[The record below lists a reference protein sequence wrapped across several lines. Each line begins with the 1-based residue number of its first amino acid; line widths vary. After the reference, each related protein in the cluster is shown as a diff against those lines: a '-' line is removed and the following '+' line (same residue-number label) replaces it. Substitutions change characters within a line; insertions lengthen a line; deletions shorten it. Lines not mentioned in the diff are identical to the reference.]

1 VTAGASTTA
10 SVGGQTYT
18 ITVVGVSSDGNM
30 ATIDIDGDAFD
41 VSPPTCS
48 GGTCYDSY
56 VTSGDLN
63 VYIKSVR
70 AFEFP
75 AKSGAVQFFVGSE
88 KLELSNTTNQ
98 ITKGTTILDG
108 ATVEF
113 TSVTGDK
120 IYELQIKYIA
130 DEEQYLRAGEGFED
144 PVFGAFKIKLGGISP
159 ELDDDTKDL
168 IEIQKSSTTRVK
180 LKFKNKIGDECSM
193 DVMNLTTSG
202 GAAGT
207 AWWAYG
213 TKPIKVINMNETNPL
228 ATGSDPIEK
237 GEYFLVSKNKNSYIL
252 KYVSSDSTNQLIRLQ
267 DVCSASTFDIS
278 EQTGFFYLGSDRY
291 TFSSDVDN
299 DILAVNATD
308 HNGGVG
314 QGQVPLFTKNGAMI
328 TLKSAEPGNLTIE
341 ESTFSESGHTDLTPD
356 QIEIE
361 IDYDTTEVDGIS
373 VDPANLQGGL
383 LGKDDTDYYYGVTQA
398 GTYVMQ
404 EAVADWV
411 KMYTPKLPSPVFVA
425 VGTDPILSTSGSTTT
440 GTVEEA
446 VKIKNPVGKL
456 VSEIDKTAVDRDLVL
471 IGGPCANSLVADLLE
486 MSSSKPQCS
495 ADFTALYPSE
505 GVITVV
511 SDAFGSGKKAL
522 IVAGVDRAKTRD
534 LGSKVMR
541 GTLDYSA

>member
-1 VTAGASTTA
+1 
-10 SVGGQTYT
+10 
-18 ITVVGVSSDGNM
+18 M

-88 KLELSNTTNQ
+88 KLVMDNSTGQ

-130 DEEQYLRAGEGFED
+130 DEEEYLKSGEGFED
-144 PVFGAFKIKLGGISP
+144 PIFGAFKLKFGGIYP
-159 ELDDDTKDL
+159 ELDDTAKQL
-168 IEIQKSSTTRVK
+168 IEITKSSSTK
-180 LKFKNKIGDECSM
+180 LKVSVTNKVGDECSM
-193 DVMNLTTSG
+193 DVFNRTDWS
-202 GAAGT
+202 
-207 AWWAYG
+207 YG
-213 TKPIKVINMNETNPL
+213 TKPIKVINSN
-228 ATGSDPIEK
+228 ATVATTVDPVEK

-252 KYVSSDSTNQLIRLQ
+252 KYVSSDTTNQLIRLQ
-267 DVCSASTFDIS
+267 DMCSGSTFDIS

-291 TFSSDVDN
+291 SFDSDVAN
-299 DILAVNATD
+299 DQLAVNATD
-308 HNGGVG
+308 YQGGG
-314 QGQVPLFTKNGAMI
+314 ASQQVPLYTKNGAMVV
-328 TLKSAEPGNLTIE
+328 LKTGEPGNFTVTE
-341 ESTFSESGHTDLTPD
+341 NDFSEAGHSDLTA
-356 QIEIE
+356 QSIEISTTSDSQE
-361 IDYDTTEVDGIS
+361 IQTLDVDTT
-373 VDPANLQGGL
+373 NLIGGL
-383 LGKDDTDYYYGVTQA
+383 MGKDDTDYYYGVTQA
-398 GTYVMQ
+398 GTYVVE

-411 KMYTPKLPSPVFVA
+411 KIYTPKLPSPVFVA
-425 VGTDPILSTSGSTTT
+425 VGVDPVLSAAGSTAA

-495 ADFTALYPSE
+495 ADFTALYPSD
-505 GVITVV
+505 GVITIV
-511 SDAFGSGKKAL
+511 SDAFSSGKKAL